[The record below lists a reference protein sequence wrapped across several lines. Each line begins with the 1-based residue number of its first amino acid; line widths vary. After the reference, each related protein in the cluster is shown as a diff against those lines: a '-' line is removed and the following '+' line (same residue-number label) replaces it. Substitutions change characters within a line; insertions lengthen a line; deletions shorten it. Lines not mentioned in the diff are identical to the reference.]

1 MATTRSTQRQ
11 LAAALRPLGV
21 ALAGLMLGASVQA
34 QTVACEMLKAS
45 LASRVPADVKDFTL
59 EAIPMADPVPEGGKQ
74 IGTCQTNTY
83 KVIIRRHGTQAAA
96 AAFAAAGSGVVAAK
110 AAPGTP
116 APGPAVVPPAPVTAA
131 PAQAPAS
138 AAVPAKPP
146 VAAQPATSPP
156 PPPPPQKTAPVAAA
170 PASQP
175 AAEER
180 TKAET
185 PAPAPA
191 RSKKSESTTSATMA
205 PMAAKPAEPA
215 ASGPGF
221 FTRNWKWVA
230 GGLAVLLAALVWA
243 WVTHRRDYDE
253 AGLPRGPK
261 LTVS

>member
-1 MATTRSTQRQ
+1 MATTRSTKRQ
-11 LAAALRPLGV
+11 PAAALRPLGV
-21 ALAGLMLGASVQA
+21 ALAGLMLGASAQA
-34 QTVACEMLKAS
+34 QTVACEMLKTS

-83 KVIIRRHGTQAAA
+83 KVIIRRHGTPAAA
-96 AAFAAAGSGVVAAK
+96 AAFAAAGSGIVAAK

-116 APGPAVVPPAPVTAA
+116 APGPTVVPPAPVTAA

-138 AAVPAKPP
+138 AAVPTKPP
-146 VAAQPATSPP
+146 VAAQPAPP
-156 PPPPPQKTAPVAAA
+156 PPPPPQKTAPAAAA
-170 PASQP
+170 PASP
-175 AAEER
+175 PAAAEER
-180 TKAET
+180 AKVET

-191 RSKKSESTTSATMA
+191 RARKGESTPATTA

-230 GGLAVLLAALVWA
+230 GGFVLVFAALAWA
-243 WVTHRRDYDE
+243 WVVHRRDYDE